1 MQKLPKDRLSMNKVL
16 CIALTILLLLNI
28 GCLDDGTDCGSAPQY
43 IDIQGISGD
52 NVAIGNSFSDFIT
65 IGSGITLT
73 YSEFGIRAIPEVTYQ
88 SQAALKGG
96 FRAYACSPPPPQPTE
111 EIAEIAVFSLADY
124 AQASSS
130 KVFAAGDTLNA
141 LFKIYDSYSGR
152 IVGLPDFLV
161 DDDLA
166 AANQPFTLQLTAAP
180 QESTE
185 HQFTVHYRLEN
196 GEFYEF
202 TTDPITIVP

>member
-1 MQKLPKDRLSMNKVL
+1 MKFVL
-16 CIALTILLLLNI
+16 RIALITILLLNI
-28 GCLDDGTDCGSAPQY
+28 SCLDDGTDCGPLGNQSL
-43 IDIQGISGD
+43 DIVGISGT

-73 YSEFGIRAIPEVTYQ
+73 YSEFGIRAIPEATYQ
-88 SQAALKGG
+88 NQAALEGG
-96 FRAYACSPPPPQPTE
+96 FQAYACSPAPPQPTE
-111 EIAEIAVFSLADY
+111 EIAEIAVFSSADY
-124 AQASSS
+124 VQASSN
-130 KVFAAGDTLNA
+130 KVFTAGDTLNT
-141 LFKIYDSYSGR
+141 LFKIYDTYSGR

-161 DDDLA
+161 EDDLVA
-166 AANQPFTLQLTAAP
+166 ADEPFTLQLTVTP

-196 GEFYEF
+196 GEFYQF